1 VDLAGAAGEWFGAQ
15 LDGIEEALVAA
26 VEWWEIVSTPIWE
39 DARAAGIVPD
49 VPVEVAVEA
58 IVIGEFRSRPAFS
71 VRAPGDVPPTVS
83 PPVPGNVGSVDV
95 LVSEPS
101 FLEDLAELA
110 KRFSSWL
117 ARLIAEFENFAKSE
131 MDRAIQEHPDPEEAT
146 ASVLE
151 AASPRAA
158 AETLAEQAWRA
169 AYGASQ
175 RQTYGSRISKLVWPY
190 LAYRTKRDDRV
201 RPRHR
206 LLEGFIAASDWP
218 GWPAV
223 EPPNGYR
230 CRCRLEPIS
239 WEEAKRRGYEGVFP
253 LGDARVRAW
262 LAAGGPDTG
271 FPKGTFSLEV
281 A

>member
-1 VDLAGAAGEWFGAQ
+1 
-15 LDGIEEALVAA
+15 VAA
-26 VEWWEIVSTPIWE
+26 VAWWEVVSAPVWE
-39 DARAAGIVPD
+39 EARAAGVAPD
-49 VPVEVAVEA
+49 VPLELASTA
-58 IVIGEFRSRPAFS
+58 IVVGSVTVPSIQRGRFVRP
-71 VRAPGDVPPTVS
+71 PGDVPSTVS
-83 PPVPGNVGSVDV
+83 PPVPGNIGSVDV
-95 LVSEPS
+95 LVSDPGEADDALS
-101 FLEDLAELA
+101 ALAQKFA
-110 KRFSSWL
+110 SWL
-117 ARLIAEFENFAKSE
+117 ARLTSDFDAFARRQME
-131 MDRAIQEHPDPEEAT
+131 RAIQKNPDPKEA
-146 ASVLE
+146 ARIVLE

-158 AETLAEQAWRA
+158 AEALAEQAWRA

-175 RQTYGSRISKLVWPY
+175 RQTYRSPISRPVWPY
-190 LAYRTKRDDRV
+190 LLYRTKRDDRV

-206 LLEGFIAASDWP
+206 LLEGFVAASDWP

-239 WEEAKRRGYEGVFP
+239 WEEAERRGYEGDFP